1 VKAHNTCG
9 EAKCFAS
16 LIVKTISSPEIK
28 RRTAEVQGK
37 HIAPAFQELFADRT
51 VNENDTTKFEC
62 VITGKPV
69 PKVSACHKV
78 FFDMQCVV
86 CVWLNCAV
94 KQGCRF
100 HQKHTQRFIK

>member
-1 VKAHNTCG
+1 MKAHNTCG

-28 RRTAEVQGK
+28 HRTAEIQGK
-37 HIAPAFQELFADRT
+37 HIAPAFQELFADRI

-69 PKVSACHKV
+69 PKVSACHIV
-78 FFDMQCVV
+78 FFDMQRVV
-86 CVWLNCAV
+86 CVW
-94 KQGCRF
+94 
-100 HQKHTQRFIK
+100 

>member
-1 VKAHNTCG
+1 MKAHNTCG

-16 LIVKTISSPEIK
+16 LIVKTISLPEIK
-28 RRTAEVQGK
+28 CRTPEIQGK

-51 VNENDTTKFEC
+51 VNETDTTEFEC

-78 FFDMQCVV
+78 FIDIQCVV
-86 CVWLNCAV
+86 LCV
-94 KQGCRF
+94 
-100 HQKHTQRFIK
+100 